1 MIDRLL
7 RLVFKNEIVGY
18 GNETFFYQFVGTPTD
33 VNLNKFVSEQLYEI
47 DVYSP
52 TKGASLSLVI
62 ESNGTELCRTK
73 KFQTRSQGHVFV
85 HSSDLLHTCDRH
97 QIENKTATIRLI
109 SYSSSDIQI
118 GNAIK
123 CI

>member
-1 MIDRLL
+1 M
-7 RLVFKNEIVGY
+7 KH
-18 GNETFFYQFVGTPTD
+18 FYHFLGIPID
-33 VNLNKFVSEQLYEI
+33 VNSNKFVREQLYEI

-52 TKGASLSLVI
+52 TKGVYLSLLI

-73 KFQTRSQGHVFV
+73 KFRTGSKGHVFV

-109 SYSSSDIQI
+109 SYSNSRVQI
-118 GNAIK
+118 GNAKLNFTLISAM
-123 CI
+123 

>member
-1 MIDRLL
+1 MDYR
-7 RLVFKNEIVGY
+7 
-18 GNETFFYQFVGTPTD
+18 NETFFYLFLGTPID
-33 VNLNKFVSEQLYEI
+33 VNINKFVSEQLYEI

-52 TKGASLSLVI
+52 TEGVYLSLVI
-62 ESNGTELCRTK
+62 VSNGTELCRTK
-73 KFQTRSQGHVFV
+73 KFQTGSRGHVFL
-85 HSSDLLHTCDRH
+85 HSSDLLDQCNRH
-97 QIENKTATIRLI
+97 QIENKTATIQLI

>member
-1 MIDRLL
+1 MALL
-7 RLVFKNEIVGY
+7 RY
-18 GNETFFYQFVGTPTD
+18 GNETFFYHFLGTPID
-33 VNLNKFVSEQLYEI
+33 VNVNKFVSEKLYGI

-52 TKGASLSLVI
+52 TQKADLVIVI
-62 ESNGTELCRTK
+62 ESGGIECRTK
-73 KFQTRSQGHVFV
+73 IFQTGSQGHVFL
-85 HSSDLLHTCDRH
+85 HSPDLLHRCNRH
-97 QIENKTATIRLI
+97 QIENKTATIQLI